1 MTKRKVNIRN
11 TNSSQPYFQEGSSQK
26 QINHTKT
33 IHQKPNSITPVN
45 NSITPVNNSIT
56 LVNNSNN
63 KKSKKYKSIGT
74 QTLYSSIHMVKLRY
88 IDAKSFKDSIN
99 IKYFTHINDDSDL
112 EYLCQF
118 INSFQ

>member
-11 TNSSQPYFQEGSSQK
+11 TNSSQPNFQEESSSSRK

-33 IHQKPNSITPVN
+33 IHQKPNSIIPVN
-45 NSITPVNNSIT
+45 I
-56 LVNNSNN
+56 SNN
-63 KKSKKYKSIGT
+63 KKSKKYKSVGT
-74 QTLYSSIHMVKLRY
+74 QTLYSSIPMVRLRY
-88 IDAKSFKDSIN
+88 IDAAESFKESIN
-99 IKYFTHINDDSDL
+99 IGYIARTNDDSDI